1 MKNDIVEKINHTQF
15 LGTEFLTWLWYQE
28 EKNQGKFQLED
39 GTEIE
44 LWFEDK
50 LSLASVAA
58 DSQEDIFKGGRPT
71 SSVEARA
78 ALKLGK
84 TVKNAKISVIE
95 GDVTWVFQVK
105 AEPLMMTGI
114 KLPATSSSELEIA
127 FFERMESLERL
138 SQMYEQLLSRFL
150 KLRLTDAWQDE
161 ILAIQEWVKSG
172 IQVPQV

>member
-95 GDVTWVFQVK
+95 GDVTWVFQVD
-105 AEPLMMTGI
+105 
-114 KLPATSSSELEIA
+114 
-127 FFERMESLERL
+127 R
-138 SQMYEQLLSRFL
+138 
-150 KLRLTDAWQDE
+150 
-161 ILAIQEWVKSG
+161 KS
-172 IQVPQV
+172 VV

>member
-1 MKNDIVEKINHTQF
+1 
-15 LGTEFLTWLWYQE
+15 
-28 EKNQGKFQLED
+28 
-39 GTEIE
+39 
-44 LWFEDK
+44 
-50 LSLASVAA
+50 
-58 DSQEDIFKGGRPT
+58 
-71 SSVEARA
+71 
-78 ALKLGK
+78 
-84 TVKNAKISVIE
+84 
-95 GDVTWVFQVK
+95 
-105 AEPLMMTGI
+105 MMTGI